1 MKHRRQ
7 LNGSL
12 QAATA
17 FTMGATLGSL
27 FALLYAPTSGHATRR
42 RIALKVRQLERTAA
56 RRIGVTQRLLARRAA
71 EVREATAGW
80 IAKYGPPAAN
90 GRSLRRR
97 RRLQH
102 AVVHYARRRFQQETA
117 ASAAAVFVCY
127 NHFNETYDG
136 SADW

>member
-17 FTMGATLGSL
+17 FTVGATLGSL
-27 FALLYAPTSGHATRR
+27 CALLYAPTSGTAARR

-80 IAKYGPPAAN
+80 IAKYGPPAN

-102 AVVHYARRRFQQETA
+102 AA
-117 ASAAAVFVCY
+117 A
-127 NHFNETYDG
+127 H
-136 SADW
+136 